1 MALQINF
8 TLGSLI
14 NNAFKERLQMCQL
27 TNNLYETNRRDSFD
41 FCYLLSIPH
50 LMERSVNI
58 FIVVSVIYF

>member
-1 MALQINF
+1 
-8 TLGSLI
+8 
-14 NNAFKERLQMCQL
+14 MCQL

-58 FIVVSVIYF
+58 HIVVSVIYFDALSAMMMMNIKREQ